1 LNPAVDDREL
11 RAQRDD
17 ALDQMEAL
25 LAQVERRRRKSLRRR
40 EVRRYGHLK
49 ATITTIEWELAKIY
63 GDPHHN
69 PKD

>member
-1 LNPAVDDREL
+1 VDDREL

-17 ALDQMEAL
+17 VLGQMDAL
-25 LAQVERRRRKSLRRR
+25 LAQVERRRRKYLRRR
-40 EVRRYGHLK
+40 EVRRYDRLK
-49 ATITTIEWELAKIY
+49 ATINTIEKELAKIY